1 MMYKPRGMENK
12 MSQSESRNTKW
23 NSIYKLGGIAA
34 FGAVLVGI
42 LEILITF
49 LPGGNT
55 SQETVLDWFILFQDN
70 PFMGLR
76 NMGLLN
82 IFLNALAI
90 LAYLALYATHQKT
103 NERPFA
109 SLATLISFLGIGIFF
124 ATNRAFP
131 MLALSNQ
138 YAAATTVAQRAMLE
152 AAGQSML
159 SVGASHSPGTF
170 LGFFFVEAAG
180 VLISVAMLRGGVF
193 SKVNAYAGIL
203 GFAIL
208 LVFEY
213 FSSFVSGLT
222 DVTRMLAMF
231 GGLLS
236 MFWYILLARNLF
248 HLGRIASEELRN
260 DKEDEI

>member
-1 MMYKPRGMENK
+1 MT
-12 MSQSESRNTKW
+12 QSAKQKANW
-23 NSIYKLGGIAA
+23 AGIYKLGGMAA
-34 FGAVLVGI
+34 LGAVLVGI

-55 SQETVLDWFILFQDN
+55 PQETVLDWFMLFQEN

-90 LAYLALYATHQKT
+90 LSYLALYAAHRKT
-103 NERPFA
+103 SERPFA
-109 SLATLISFLGIGIFF
+109 TLATLISFLGIGIFF

-138 YAAATTVAQRAMLE
+138 YAAAASDMQRAMLE

-170 LGFFFVEAAG
+170 LGFFFVEVAG

-222 DVTRMLAMF
+222 DVTMVFAMF

-236 MFWYILLARNLF
+236 MVWYILLARRLF
-248 HLGRIASEELRN
+248 QLGK
-260 DKEDEI
+260 DTFTK

>member
-1 MMYKPRGMENK
+1 
-12 MSQSESRNTKW
+12 MSQSADRNTNW
-23 NSIYKLGGIAA
+23 NVIYKLGGIAA
-34 FGAVLVGI
+34 LSAVLVGI

-55 SQETVLDWFILFQDN
+55 PQKTVLDWFMLFQKN

-76 NMGLLN
+76 NLGLLN
-82 IFLNALAI
+82 IFLNVLAI
-90 LAYLALYATHQKT
+90 PTYLALYAAHRKT
-103 NERPFA
+103 SERPFA
-109 SLATLISFLGIGIFF
+109 ALATLISFLGIGVFF

-138 YAAATTVAQRAMLE
+138 YVAATSDAQRAMLE

-170 LGFFFVEAAG
+170 FAFFLLEAAG
-180 VLISVAMLRGGVF
+180 MLISIAMLRGGVF

-213 FSSFVSGLT
+213 FSSFISGLSNAT
-222 DVTRMLAMF
+222 MMLSMF

-236 MFWYILLARNLF
+236 MVWYILIARRLFQLAQS
-248 HLGRIASEELRN
+248 ASAE
-260 DKEDEI
+260 